1 MRKLTFTVVSF
12 GEGLKPVALW
22 IFKLGSEPCVPN
34 FENDPLVR
42 PGAVSGKEPSNS
54 PEPLEVTL
62 LMLCGDGKMF
72 TVIFY
77 IVVNFRC
84 NNIMVDI

>member
-1 MRKLTFTVVSF
+1 M
-12 GEGLKPVALW
+12 ALW

-34 FENDPLVR
+34 FENGPLTR

-54 PEPLEVTL
+54 PELLEVTL
-62 LMLCGDGKMF
+62 LMLYGDGKVF

-77 IVVNFRC
+77 IVVNFRY